1 MTNIRI
7 TKEFN
12 FEMAHALLGYDGA
25 CSNIHG
31 HSYQLFVTIKGTPI
45 HNNKSPKDG
54 MVLDYSLLKKLVTE
68 QITAHLD
75 HALVLN
81 AATPEE
87 HIKDLQ
93 KMYKNIVLFQFQ
105 PTCENMLTDF
115 AERIKK
121 ILPAEVS
128 LHSMK
133 LCETTSSFAEWF
145 AEDND

>member
-1 MTNIRI
+1 VATIRL
-7 TKEFN
+7 TKEFR

-31 HSYQLFVTIKGTPI
+31 HSYQLFVTIKGAPVRD
-45 HNNKSPKDG
+45 NKSPKDG
-54 MVLDYSLLKKLVTE
+54 MVMDYSVIKNIVSE
-68 QITAHLD
+68 QITSQLD

-87 HIKDLQ
+87 HIKHLQ
-93 KMYKNIVLFQFQ
+93 KMYKNIVLLPFQ

-115 AERIKK
+115 AERLKR

-128 LHSMK
+128 LYSMK
-133 LCETTSSFAEWF
+133 LCETNTSFAEWF